1 MKACVEYKQSLSGR
15 TGTLAGGNTSNS
27 GTERFATQRVAW
39 DTINNL
45 QYTET
50 TPILRTTPATNP
62 LTVVVSGC
70 HKFYTG
76 RTSVKSAASAEVHQW
91 VEISGVCSSAGVAFL
106 VIESREVMNVRQ
118 ASQYLG
124 ISPDTLYRYITE
136 GEIPA
141 FKLGNRWK
149 LRKTILDR
157 WMERKMS
164 QAHVRRR

>member
-1 MKACVEYKQSLSGR
+1 MNRGSFKATPVE
-15 TGTLAGGNTSNS
+15 
-27 GTERFATQRVAW
+27 
-39 DTINNL
+39 
-45 QYTET
+45 
-50 TPILRTTPATNP
+50 NP
-62 LTVVVSGC
+62 LTLLGFQWDKPC
-70 HKFYTG
+70 TG
-76 RTSVKSAASAEVHQW
+76 RTSKHPQRSRGALG
-91 VEISGVCSSAGVAFL
+91 SGGVGVSSGAGVTFL
-106 VIESREVMNVRQ
+106 VNESREVMNVRQ

-164 QAHVRRR
+164 QAHARRR

>member
-1 MKACVEYKQSLSGR
+1 MH
-15 TGTLAGGNTSNS
+15 
-27 GTERFATQRVAW
+27 
-39 DTINNL
+39 
-45 QYTET
+45 
-50 TPILRTTPATNP
+50 LRK
-62 LTVVVSGC
+62 
-70 HKFYTG
+70 H
-76 RTSVKSAASAEVHQW
+76 AASAGVRQQMD
-91 VEISGVCSSAGVAFL
+91 SGRVMGAGVTIL
-106 VIESREVMNVRQ
+106 VNESREVMNVRQ

>member
-1 MKACVEYKQSLSGR
+1 MLGDDI
-15 TGTLAGGNTSNS
+15 TL
-27 GTERFATQRVAW
+27 
-39 DTINNL
+39 
-45 QYTET
+45 
-50 TPILRTTPATNP
+50 
-62 LTVVVSGC
+62 C
-70 HKFYTG
+70 TG
-76 RTSVKSAASAEVHQW
+76 RTSKSPQSVWGAFPV
-91 VEISGVCSSAGVAFL
+91 VLFGMYVCSAYRLGAGVAFL
-106 VIESREVMNVRQ
+106 VNESREVMNVRQ

-164 QAHVRRR
+164 QAHARRR

>member
-1 MKACVEYKQSLSGR
+1 
-15 TGTLAGGNTSNS
+15 
-27 GTERFATQRVAW
+27 
-39 DTINNL
+39 
-45 QYTET
+45 
-50 TPILRTTPATNP
+50 
-62 LTVVVSGC
+62 VSGGV
-70 HKFYTG
+70 HRWVLFLGVIG
-76 RTSVKSAASAEVHQW
+76 RY
-91 VEISGVCSSAGVAFL
+91 GAFL
-106 VIESREVMNVRQ
+106 VNESREVMNVRQ

>member
-1 MKACVEYKQSLSGR
+1 LWGSSVWTEKGAQQ
-15 TGTLAGGNTSNS
+15 AAGNTREI
-27 GTERFATQRVAW
+27 GRAVF
-39 DTINNL
+39 
-45 QYTET
+45 
-50 TPILRTTPATNP
+50 
-62 LTVVVSGC
+62 VS
-70 HKFYTG
+70 
-76 RTSVKSAASAEVHQW
+76 
-91 VEISGVCSSAGVAFL
+91 
-106 VIESREVMNVRQ
+106 ESREVMNVRQ

-164 QAHVRRR
+164 QAVVKRR

>member
-1 MKACVEYKQSLSGR
+1 MPSGVR
-15 TGTLAGGNTSNS
+15 SAG
-27 GTERFATQRVAW
+27 RVQR
-39 DTINNL
+39 
-45 QYTET
+45 
-50 TPILRTTPATNP
+50 
-62 LTVVVSGC
+62 TVV
-70 HKFYTG
+70 HL
-76 RTSVKSAASAEVHQW
+76 SAQLN
-91 VEISGVCSSAGVAFL
+91 AGVAFY
-106 VIESREVMNVRQ
+106 VNESREVMNVRQ

-164 QAHVRRR
+164 QATVRRR

>member
-1 MKACVEYKQSLSGR
+1 MRGVITLSRGVPQGSAAS
-15 TGTLAGGNTSNS
+15 TGAHQVVGFK
-27 GTERFATQRVAW
+27 RRVFLCA
-39 DTINNL
+39 
-45 QYTET
+45 
-50 TPILRTTPATNP
+50 RGS
-62 LTVVVSGC
+62 VVVS
-70 HKFYTG
+70 
-76 RTSVKSAASAEVHQW
+76 
-91 VEISGVCSSAGVAFL
+91 
-106 VIESREVMNVRQ
+106 ESREVMNVRQ

-164 QAHVRRR
+164 QVQRRR

>member
-1 MKACVEYKQSLSGR
+1 VH
-15 TGTLAGGNTSNS
+15 
-27 GTERFATQRVAW
+27 
-39 DTINNL
+39 
-45 QYTET
+45 
-50 TPILRTTPATNP
+50 LRK
-62 LTVVVSGC
+62 L
-70 HKFYTG
+70 
-76 RTSVKSAASAEVHQW
+76 AASV
-91 VEISGVCSSAGVAFL
+91 GVRQQVDIGRVMGAGVTIL
-106 VIESREVMNVRQ
+106 VNESREVMNVRQ

>member
-1 MKACVEYKQSLSGR
+1 MHGAHLG
-15 TGTLAGGNTSNS
+15 
-27 GTERFATQRVAW
+27 
-39 DTINNL
+39 D
-45 QYTET
+45 
-50 TPILRTTPATNP
+50 
-62 LTVVVSGC
+62 
-70 HKFYTG
+70 
-76 RTSVKSAASAEVHQW
+76 SAAQAEVHRT
-91 VEISGVCSSAGVAFL
+91 VEITVKISGVSSNAGVAFP
-106 VIESREVMNVRQ
+106 VSESREVMNVRQ

>member
-1 MKACVEYKQSLSGR
+1 LHGAR
-15 TGTLAGGNTSNS
+15 
-27 GTERFATQRVAW
+27 
-39 DTINNL
+39 
-45 QYTET
+45 
-50 TPILRTTPATNP
+50 
-62 LTVVVSGC
+62 LTD
-70 HKFYTG
+70 
-76 RTSVKSAASAEVHQW
+76 SAAQAGVHRTAEITCK
-91 VEISGVCSSAGVAFL
+91 ISGVSSNAGVAFL
-106 VIESREVMNVRQ
+106 VSESREVMNVRQ

>member
-1 MKACVEYKQSLSGR
+1 MHLGKL
-15 TGTLAGGNTSNS
+15 
-27 GTERFATQRVAW
+27 
-39 DTINNL
+39 
-45 QYTET
+45 
-50 TPILRTTPATNP
+50 
-62 LTVVVSGC
+62 
-70 HKFYTG
+70 
-76 RTSVKSAASAEVHQW
+76 AASA
-91 VEISGVCSSAGVAFL
+91 GVRQQVDIGRVMGAGVTIL
-106 VIESREVMNVRQ
+106 VNESREVMNVRQ

>member
-1 MKACVEYKQSLSGR
+1 VRPSSSQWSVGVRQQVDQTQLL
-15 TGTLAGGNTSNS
+15 GT
-27 GTERFATQRVAW
+27 
-39 DTINNL
+39 
-45 QYTET
+45 
-50 TPILRTTPATNP
+50 
-62 LTVVVSGC
+62 
-70 HKFYTG
+70 
-76 RTSVKSAASAEVHQW
+76 
-91 VEISGVCSSAGVAFL
+91 GVAFL
-106 VIESREVMNVRQ
+106 VNESREVMNVRQ

>member
-1 MKACVEYKQSLSGR
+1 VPQG
-15 TGTLAGGNTSNS
+15 
-27 GTERFATQRVAW
+27 
-39 DTINNL
+39 
-45 QYTET
+45 
-50 TPILRTTPATNP
+50 
-62 LTVVVSGC
+62 
-70 HKFYTG
+70 
-76 RTSVKSAASAEVHQW
+76 SAASTGVHQR
-91 VEISGVCSSAGVAFL
+91 SGFRGVCFSAPGVVFL
-106 VIESREVMNVRQ
+106 VSESREVMNVRQ

-164 QAHVRRR
+164 QVQRRR

>member
-1 MKACVEYKQSLSGR
+1 VPRITPSLP
-15 TGTLAGGNTSNS
+15 
-27 GTERFATQRVAW
+27 
-39 DTINNL
+39 TIAR
-45 QYTET
+45 
-50 TPILRTTPATNP
+50 ILRTTAGVKR
-62 LTVVVSGC
+62 LTRALSEWDNAD
-70 HKFYTG
+70 TG
-76 RTSVKSAASAEVHQW
+76 RALGNTR
-91 VEISGVCSSAGVAFL
+91 CSSRVGVRSKTFGHISIAGVAFL
-106 VIESREVMNVRQ
+106 VNESREVMNVRQ

-164 QAHVRRR
+164 QVHAKRR

>member
-1 MKACVEYKQSLSGR
+1 
-15 TGTLAGGNTSNS
+15 
-27 GTERFATQRVAW
+27 
-39 DTINNL
+39 
-45 QYTET
+45 
-50 TPILRTTPATNP
+50 
-62 LTVVVSGC
+62 VSEC
-70 HKFYTG
+70 HKFYTE
-76 RTSVKSAASAEVHQW
+76 RTSVTLAASTKVHQW
-91 VEISGVCSSAGVAFL
+91 AGFSGVCFGAGVAFL
-106 VIESREVMNVRQ
+106 VNESREVMNVRQ

>member
-1 MKACVEYKQSLSGR
+1 L
-15 TGTLAGGNTSNS
+15 TLGAV
-27 GTERFATQRVAW
+27 R
-39 DTINNL
+39 
-45 QYTET
+45 
-50 TPILRTTPATNP
+50 
-62 LTVVVSGC
+62 C
-70 HKFYTG
+70 HNARKG
-76 RTSVKSAASAEVHQW
+76 RTSVVPQRRLVHQS
-91 VEISGVCSSAGVAFL
+91 VEYRACSSAGVAFL
-106 VIESREVMNVRQ
+106 VNESREVMNVRQ

-164 QAHVRRR
+164 QATVRRR

>member
-1 MKACVEYKQSLSGR
+1 VALGDIKFTRAALSGLLCASKEGAAHASYCGVNE
-15 TGTLAGGNTSNS
+15 TG
-27 GTERFATQRVAW
+27 W
-39 DTINNL
+39 M
-45 QYTET
+45 
-50 TPILRTTPATNP
+50 
-62 LTVVVSGC
+62 
-70 HKFYTG
+70 
-76 RTSVKSAASAEVHQW
+76 
-91 VEISGVCSSAGVAFL
+91 FL
-106 VIESREVMNVRQ
+106 VSESREVMNVRQ

-164 QAHVRRR
+164 QVVARRR

>member
-1 MKACVEYKQSLSGR
+1 LFRRVGEGAPVDGSQGR
-15 TGTLAGGNTSNS
+15 VF
-27 GTERFATQRVAW
+27 R
-39 DTINNL
+39 
-45 QYTET
+45 
-50 TPILRTTPATNP
+50 P
-62 LTVVVSGC
+62 
-70 HKFYTG
+70 
-76 RTSVKSAASAEVHQW
+76 W
-91 VEISGVCSSAGVAFL
+91 VTFL
-106 VIESREVMNVRQ
+106 VNESREVMNVRQ

>member
-1 MKACVEYKQSLSGR
+1 MLGDINDPRPLLEGNQCHSSTEGADTPEPTAWKSG
-15 TGTLAGGNTSNS
+15 
-27 GTERFATQRVAW
+27 W
-39 DTINNL
+39 
-45 QYTET
+45 
-50 TPILRTTPATNP
+50 
-62 LTVVVSGC
+62 
-70 HKFYTG
+70 
-76 RTSVKSAASAEVHQW
+76 
-91 VEISGVCSSAGVAFL
+91 AFL
-106 VIESREVMNVRQ
+106 VSESREVMNVRQ

-164 QAHVRRR
+164 QAVVKRR

>member
-1 MKACVEYKQSLSGR
+1 LCSVNWGA
-15 TGTLAGGNTSNS
+15 
-27 GTERFATQRVAW
+27 
-39 DTINNL
+39 
-45 QYTET
+45 
-50 TPILRTTPATNP
+50 P
-62 LTVVVSGC
+62 TVGFC
-70 HKFYTG
+70 
-76 RTSVKSAASAEVHQW
+76 
-91 VEISGVCSSAGVAFL
+91 GVCFCAPGVVFL
-106 VIESREVMNVRQ
+106 VNESREVMNVRQ

-164 QAHVRRR
+164 QVQRRR

>member
-1 MKACVEYKQSLSGR
+1 VQCE
-15 TGTLAGGNTSNS
+15 
-27 GTERFATQRVAW
+27 E
-39 DTINNL
+39 
-45 QYTET
+45 
-50 TPILRTTPATNP
+50 LRQAKVSRA
-62 LTVVVSGC
+62 LCYVSGVV
-70 HKFYTG
+70 Y
-76 RTSVKSAASAEVHQW
+76 
-91 VEISGVCSSAGVAFL
+91 L
-106 VIESREVMNVRQ
+106 VNESREVMNVRQ

-164 QAHVRRR
+164 QVHARRR

>member
-1 MKACVEYKQSLSGR
+1 LHGPH
-15 TGTLAGGNTSNS
+15 L
-27 GTERFATQRVAW
+27 
-39 DTINNL
+39 TI
-45 QYTET
+45 
-50 TPILRTTPATNP
+50 IR
-62 LTVVVSGC
+62 
-70 HKFYTG
+70 
-76 RTSVKSAASAEVHQW
+76 SAAGVPLDVVGFGVS
-91 VEISGVCSSAGVAFL
+91 SGAGVTFL

-164 QAHVRRR
+164 QAHARRR

>member
-1 MKACVEYKQSLSGR
+1 MECRWGEQMVQH
-15 TGTLAGGNTSNS
+15 TSAS
-27 GTERFATQRVAW
+27 WRVR
-39 DTINNL
+39 DRVT
-45 QYTET
+45 
-50 TPILRTTPATNP
+50 
-62 LTVVVSGC
+62 
-70 HKFYTG
+70 
-76 RTSVKSAASAEVHQW
+76 
-91 VEISGVCSSAGVAFL
+91 FL
-106 VIESREVMNVRQ
+106 VSESREVMNVRQ

-164 QAHVRRR
+164 QSVARRR

>member
-1 MKACVEYKQSLSGR
+1 MPSIHVRSANGVQPE
-15 TGTLAGGNTSNS
+15 
-27 GTERFATQRVAW
+27 VAS
-39 DTINNL
+39 I
-45 QYTET
+45 
-50 TPILRTTPATNP
+50 
-62 LTVVVSGC
+62 
-70 HKFYTG
+70 
-76 RTSVKSAASAEVHQW
+76 
-91 VEISGVCSSAGVAFL
+91 GVCLNAGVAFL
-106 VIESREVMNVRQ
+106 VSESREVMNVRQ

-164 QAHVRRR
+164 QATVKRR

>member
-1 MKACVEYKQSLSGR
+1 MHGPHLE
-15 TGTLAGGNTSNS
+15 
-27 GTERFATQRVAW
+27 
-39 DTINNL
+39 I
-45 QYTET
+45 
-50 TPILRTTPATNP
+50 
-62 LTVVVSGC
+62 
-70 HKFYTG
+70 
-76 RTSVKSAASAEVHQW
+76 SAALVGVPLAV
-91 VEISGVCSSAGVAFL
+91 VGFGVRSGAGVTFL

-164 QAHVRRR
+164 QAHARRR

>member
-1 MKACVEYKQSLSGR
+1 LHSADVRSAGQVQR
-15 TGTLAGGNTSNS
+15 TA
-27 GTERFATQRVAW
+27 V
-39 DTINNL
+39 
-45 QYTET
+45 
-50 TPILRTTPATNP
+50 
-62 LTVVVSGC
+62 
-70 HKFYTG
+70 
-76 RTSVKSAASAEVHQW
+76 
-91 VEISGVCSSAGVAFL
+91 ISGLQSNAGVAFL
-106 VIESREVMNVRQ
+106 VSESREVMNVRQ

-164 QAHVRRR
+164 QATARRR